1 MKGSGNTE
9 EGGLIESEG
18 GVRCENALEGFLEEE
33 IAGNWRSSTGEGMRV
48 VEHSKHKPRRR

>member
-1 MKGSGNTE
+1 MGTQ

-18 GVRCENALEGFLEEE
+18 GVRYENALEGFLEEE
-33 IAGNWRSSTGEGMRV
+33 IAGNWRSSTGEGMGV